1 MPIFSWFTNLT
12 KGEPQ
17 SVAPVESSK
26 RPAWVIDES
35 KFLGSTQVR
44 RLRRYGEELR
54 ERALID
60 PAGGFLQLRDWFM
73 VELGL
78 QCGLRVSEMAA
89 LRIGDLNI
97 QNGDP
102 SLIVRMGKGGKN
114 RVVHFSLQFKQACS
128 LFLEAKKS
136 VGQQLDREAHI
147 LSKFTG
153 EKITKRTLQK
163 AFKKCLKGA
172 KISAHFG
179 IHALR
184 HTHGTHLYKASR
196 YNLRLVQDQLGH
208 ASISTTQVYA
218 SLFSKDVRRAVE
230 RLYRA
235 E

>member
-1 MPIFSWFTNLT
+1 MPFLSWFTKLT
-12 KGEPQ
+12 KGEP
-17 SVAPVESSK
+17 SGPPIVAIAK
-26 RPAWVIDES
+26 KTAWVIDES
-35 KFLGSTQVR
+35 KFLGSAQVR
-44 RLRRYGEELR
+44 RLRRHGEELR
-54 ERALID
+54 ERALLD
-60 PAGGFLQLRDWFM
+60 PAAGFLHLRDWFM
-73 VELGL
+73 LELGL

-89 LRIGDLNI
+89 LRIGDLNL

-102 SLIVRMGKGGKN
+102 SLIVRMGKGGKT
-114 RVVHFSLQFKQACS
+114 RIVHFSLQFKQACL

-136 VGQQLDREAHI
+136 AGQPLSREAHL
-147 LSKFTG
+147 LSKSTG
-153 EKITKRTLQK
+153 ESITKRTLQK
-163 AFKKCLKGA
+163 AFKKCLSGA

-184 HTHGTHLYKASR
+184 HTHGTHLYRASR

-218 SLFSKDVRRAVE
+218 SLFSQDVRRAVE